1 MSLGVRKD
9 HALREREIWGVFCG
23 RQSCGTNGITGG
35 VDIDRREPNS

>member
-9 HALREREIWGVFCG
+9 QAREPEIWGVFRG